1 MFVNPLPRV
10 LATAGWRGH
19 LLLALLLGG
28 VAGTGVLSSS
38 AARARLLEE
47 AGIIGILVAGGT
59 YWGLR
64 RKKHVWATR
73 VNGWR
78 VVGMTL
84 LALGVIEGVG
94 CVMPARELAC
104 GHPVGPVLC
113 VFFTVALLGS
123 GAYVTRVARRKD
135 AN

>member
-1 MFVNPLPRV
+1 MGAFGGVLVIGAGCLAVWLFVNPLPRV

-38 AARARLLEE
+38 AARARLLE
-47 AGIIGILVAGGT
+47 
-59 YWGLR
+59 
-64 RKKHVWATR
+64 
-73 VNGWR
+73 
-78 VVGMTL
+78 
-84 LALGVIEGVG
+84 
-94 CVMPARELAC
+94 
-104 GHPVGPVLC
+104 GPVLC

-123 GAYVTRVARRKD
+123 GVYVTRVARRKD